1 MSDTNHTRIINET
14 ADQTMGSSS
23 YDINAVVLEVHYE
36 QGWSLC
42 SLRGD
47 GFAVGSSGSIKIYK
61 RLKSCSSPVQTMYT
75 CDVVLEGHILNIASL
90 VQLQDGRLLSGSYD
104 GMIKVWNIEST
115 MKTDKHCLRTITLH
129 SNSSVRCLAI
139 HTSGVVGDDCVVSGG
154 LSGHINVTSLND
166 HYKLDADDQIQND
179 Q

>member
-1 MSDTNHTRIINET
+1 MLLTEKLP
-14 ADQTMGSSS
+14 
-23 YDINAVVLEVHYE
+23 AVVAH
-36 QGWSLC
+36 
-42 SLRGD
+42 D

-115 MKTDKHCLRTITLH
+115 MKNDKHCLRTITLH

-179 Q
+179 